1 MTTPNVGGTFWTAAL
16 TQTAV
21 QTSNYTASAN
31 QIVPVDTT
39 SRSVTVTLPAQPAA
53 GTLVAVKM
61 VTLGGSNTVTITA
74 VAGDVFDKAGGSTTS
89 SLSLSGQ
96 GKVLVYQGGIWL
108 TLADDLPLS
117 QTDLRYLQLTG
128 GTMSGAIAMGSNKVT
143 GLANGSGAQDAAAFG
158 QVPVIGGT
166 TFGPVLLGAGSLS
179 AAQTAN
185 LLILHM
191 IYIPVP
197 VTLTG
202 LAIANGA
209 TATGNILAGL
219 YNAAGSSLL
228 ASSGSTAQS
237 GTSSTQYVAF
247 SGTYAAAAG
256 TYIAAVLYSS
266 SSATAPTAYVA
277 TPAST
282 AAQGGFSLPS
292 SVTAPTA
299 AAAAALA
306 ACATY

>member
-128 GTMSGAIAMGSNKVT
+128 GTMSGAIAMGSNKIT
-143 GLANGSGAQDAAAFG
+143 GLTNGSGAQDAAAFG
-158 QVPVIGGT
+158 QVLPLTGGT
-166 TFGPVLLGAGSLS
+166 LSGILHAGAG
-179 AAQTAN
+179 TD
-185 LLILHM
+185 
-191 IYIPVP
+191 
-197 VTLTG
+197 
-202 LAIANGA
+202 
-209 TATGNILAGL
+209 
-219 YNAAGSSLL
+219 
-228 ASSGSTAQS
+228 SSGSAPILTAVAGTNGGGGVQLTDTTRDYQVYLQVGTAGTAWIVSMGHTGSANDVTLHASGVATAGQTLTFRLPAAWYFLWSATTATLAQS
-237 GTSSTQYVAF
+237 VAV
-247 SGTYAAAAG
+247 G
-256 TYIAAVLYSS
+256 
-266 SSATAPTAYVA
+266 
-277 TPAST
+277 
-282 AAQGGFSLPS
+282 
-292 SVTAPTA
+292 
-299 AAAAALA
+299 
-306 ACATY
+306 C